1 LIPFNK
7 LRCARNGDC
16 SLQELNIERDRARS
30 FKAISAG
37 MLSPLGIIFGL
48 FVVFTAVQVWQDNER
63 ANREVRAMR
72 GSSDLIELNGD
83 DLRRDVRNAN
93 AVERRPRRFKLSPG
107 LTSVRLAVVAPI
119 STGLIVHKQFKGAY
133 QLKGAYHVSLR
144 HRFNRR
150 HCRHGPC

>member
-1 LIPFNK
+1 MTDWLHHLPVMDGTGGLVAAAISAVVTI
-7 LRCARNGDC
+7 LAVG
-16 SLQELNIERDRARS
+16 ERARS

-83 DLRRDVRNAN
+83 DLRCDPLNVRKAG
-93 AVERRPRRFKLSPG
+93 AVEPRPRRFKFSPG
-107 LTSVRLAVVAPI
+107 LASVRHRGPDLDRANSAQAIQGSVSAQRSVSCIIAP
-119 STGLIVHKQFKGAY
+119 
-133 QLKGAYHVSLR
+133 QL
-144 HRFNRR
+144 
-150 HCRHGPC
+150 